1 MKIQILKTFEI
12 EDSLW
17 ERIVQGFNESFD
29 RNVTVEAF
37 KSGFCVSN
45 QLGYGLHAIAF
56 DDESGEIMAFNT
68 YSPTFYKGGLNM
80 MVSGSTYVKPKYR
93 KDIFL
98 FYDLL
103 TALRKRA
110 KEEGYVVEIG
120 IPNHNSRDYAKK
132 LLKTQYVADL
142 DYYILPRN
150 VSIALGKSSLRVFD
164 GILRLFF
171 NIHLFIQGVLS
182 SVFNY
187 KEKEVKY
194 SLITDEEYYRARFK
208 SPSYSKYETGD
219 YLGYYKMEDEEGKQV
234 AYVFDFK
241 CNGVRTRKALTKL
254 VQFIFKKEKPDAIL
268 FVGFLHLKQF
278 TLIKVPQRFIPKP
291 LPLTYFVLDKSRK
304 EEFKDLEDKNNW
316 DFGLMNF
323 DVR

>member
-37 KSGFCVSN
+37 KTGFCVSN

-56 DDESGEIMAFNT
+56 DDESGDIMAFNT
-68 YSPTFYKGGLNM
+68 YSPTFYKGSLNM

-150 VSIALGKSSLRVFD
+150 VSVAIGKPSFRVFD
-164 GILRLFF
+164 GVFRLFF
-171 NIHLFIQGVLS
+171 NIHLLIQGALS

-187 KEKEVKY
+187 KEKDAKY
-194 SLITDEEYYRARFK
+194 SLITDEEYYGARFK
-208 SPSYSKYETGD
+208 SPAYSKYESGD
-219 YLGYYKMEDEEGKQV
+219 YLGFYKMEDEDGKKV
-234 AYVFDFK
+234 AYVFDFR
-241 CNGVRTRKALTKL
+241 CSSIRTQKALTML
-254 VQFIFKKEKPDAIL
+254 VRYIFRNEKPDAIL

-278 TLIKVPQRFIPKP
+278 TLIKVPQRYIPKP
-291 LPLTYFVLDKSRK
+291 LPLTYYVLDKTRK
-304 EEFKDLEDKNNW
+304 EEFKDMDDKNNW

>member
-1 MKIQILKTFEI
+1 MIQILKTFEI
-12 EDSLW
+12 EDPLW

-45 QLGYGLHAIAF
+45 QWGYAFHAIAF
-56 DDESGEIMAFNT
+56 DDDTNDIMAFNT
-68 YSPTFYKGGLNM
+68 YTPTFYKDGVKM
-80 MVSGSTYVKPKYR
+80 MVSGSTYVKPAYR

-103 TALRKRA
+103 SALRTKA
-110 KEEGYVVEIG
+110 KEEGFVAEIG

-132 LLKTQYVADL
+132 LLKTRYVADL

-150 VSIALGKSSLRVFD
+150 FSIAIGKPSLQFLD

-171 NIHLFIQGVLS
+171 NIHLLFQRALS
-182 SVFNY
+182 SVFNS
-187 KEKEVKY
+187 KEKNAKY
-194 SLITDEEYYRARFK
+194 SLITDEEFYRARFK
-208 SPSYSKYETGD
+208 SPSYSKYESGD
-219 YLGYYKMEDEEGKQV
+219 YLGYYKMVDEEVKQV

-254 VQFIFKKEKPDAIL
+254 VHHIYKNENPDAVL
-268 FVGFLHLKQF
+268 FVGFLRLRQF
-278 TLIKVPQRFIPKP
+278 TLLKVPQKLIPKP
-291 LPLTYFVLDKSRK
+291 LPLTYYILDKSRK
-304 EEFKDLEDKNNW
+304 EEFKDMDDKCNW
-316 DFGLMNF
+316 SFGLMNF

>member
-1 MKIQILKTFEI
+1 MIIQILKTFEI

-45 QLGYGLHAIAF
+45 QWGYAFHAIAF
-56 DDESGEIMAFNT
+56 DDETNDIMAFNT
-68 YSPTFYKGGLNM
+68 YTPTFYKDGLNM
-80 MVSGSTYVKPKYR
+80 MVSGSTYVKPAYR
-93 KDIFL
+93 RDIFL

-103 TALRKRA
+103 TALRNRA
-110 KEEGYVVEIG
+110 RKEGFVAEIG

-150 VSIALGKSSLRVFD
+150 LSVSIGKPSLHVFD
-164 GILRLFF
+164 GVFRLLF
-171 NIHLFIQGVLS
+171 NVHLFIQGALS
-182 SVFNY
+182 SAFNNS
-187 KEKEVKY
+187 EKETKY
-194 SLITDEEYYRARFK
+194 SLITDEDFYQARFK
-208 SPSYSKYETGD
+208 SPSYSRFISGD
-219 YLGYYKMEDEEGKQV
+219 YLGFYKMEDEDGKQV

-254 VQFIFKKEKPDAIL
+254 VHHIFKSEKPDAIL
-268 FVGFLHLKQF
+268 FVGFLRLRQF
-278 TLIKVPQRFIPKP
+278 TLLKVPRKLIPKP
-291 LPLTYFVLDKSRK
+291 LPLTYFILDKSRK
-304 EEFKDLEDKNNW
+304 EEFKDMDEKRNW
-316 DFGLMNF
+316 NFGLMNF